1 VRRKIDGG
9 DAIVDARLRSRCCRS
24 RREVRRRIRRVH
36 QGGDPLQAALLD
48 HARHEEDE
56 EFSALEQELS
66 ADELTKLAA
75 AVEVAERIV
84 PTHPHA
90 GVESGAANLA
100 VGPFVS
106 LLDRDALG
114 RLSVK
119 RWQRCRHAELR
130 DEVCLKPDRISGD
143 HLTKELPGR

>member
-1 VRRKIDGG
+1 MVIHCKPPCSITHGTRRTKSS
-9 DAIVDARLRSRCCRS
+9 ARSSR
-24 RREVRRRIRRVH
+24 
-36 QGGDPLQAALLD
+36 
-48 HARHEEDE
+48 
-56 EFSALEQELS
+56 ELS